1 MASWKSLTCLPLVGL
16 LAGLAACG
24 SSIPRISPLEFSS
37 PRGAALSWF
46 AAIDDKNLS
55 DALAHFA
62 PGSRAQMDWDNGRV
76 SGWPRFSSVRCAVQ
90 SQAADAAEVSCT
102 FSETASVAAG
112 TPSSFFTLD
121 LSVDMAGKWL
131 ITNYGQP

>member
-1 MASWKSLTCLPLVGL
+1 MASWKSSAWLPLLGL

-24 SSIPRISPLEFSS
+24 SSAPRTSPLVFSS
-37 PRGAALSWF
+37 PKDAALSWF
-46 AAIDDKNLS
+46 AAIDDKSLS
-55 DALAHFA
+55 DALAHFS
-62 PGSRAQMDWDNGRV
+62 PGSRNQMDWDDGRV
-76 SGWPRFSSVRCAVQ
+76 SAWPGFSSVRCAVQ
-90 SQAADAAEVSCT
+90 SQAAGSAEVSCT

-121 LSVDMAGKWL
+121 LSADSSGKWL